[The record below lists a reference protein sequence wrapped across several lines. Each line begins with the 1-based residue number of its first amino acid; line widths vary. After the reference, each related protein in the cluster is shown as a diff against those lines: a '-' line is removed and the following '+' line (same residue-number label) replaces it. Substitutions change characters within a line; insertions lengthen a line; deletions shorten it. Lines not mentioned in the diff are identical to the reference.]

1 MKLKNISKF
10 IIVFVCALLINSSNF
25 NNSYADDHTPQRKII
40 NELKK
45 EIIDL
50 GAKPVKKKH
59 IFYSLKKWTKELET
73 QLDKLK
79 KIDALKAEILKELE
93 ALGEKPLSDEAKE
106 LEADEEI
113 IALRKLLEDVKAK
126 KKEAEEKK
134 KKEEKIAEE
143 KKKKEAKISVAIEM
157 LKDEITELGE
167 EPVADTSD
175 IDANEEIKALKKQLK
190 KIKEE
195 KKLKKEEAKKKA
207 EKEKKE
213 QEKKETRLNA
223 IEKVKREILFLGE
236 TPMSEYEFT
245 SEDEYIA
252 ALRDQIDQ
260 IKKLKEE
267 EEFKINAE
275 IPEWFLNKPES
286 SETVMYARG
295 SAISAD
301 LDNSEMVAL
310 ELAASKLATQ
320 LQNRINIKMSR
331 VIKEAGIDADITLKT
346 EMERMTKVVVKGA
359 TIRNFKV
366 YKTKMAV
373 LSNGKYRTFI
383 VIEFPVVLAYKDFIG
398 EIDTNISVKAEVNKL
413 KDTEAFKELEQYVA
427 EFSGA

>member
-10 IIVFVCALLINSSNF
+10 IIVFICDLLINSSNF
-25 NNSYADDHTPQRKII
+25 NNVYANDHTPQRKII

-45 EIIDL
+45 EITDL
-50 GAKPVKKKH
+50 GAKPIKRKH
-59 IFYSLKKWTKELET
+59 IFYSLKKWTDELET

-79 KIDALKAEILKELE
+79 KIEALKAEILKELE

-126 KKEAEEKK
+126 KK
-134 KKEEKIAEE
+134 IAEE
-143 KKKKEAKISVAIEM
+143 KKKKEAKIAVAIEM
-157 LKDEITELGE
+157 LKDEITALGE
-167 EPVADTSD
+167 EPIVDTSD
-175 IDANEEIKALKKQLK
+175 IDSNEEIKALKQQLK
-190 KIKEE
+190 AIKEE
-195 KKLKKEEAKKKA
+195 KKIKKEEAKKKA

-213 QEKKETRLNA
+213 QEKKQTRLKA

-252 ALRDQIDQ
+252 ALRDQIEE

-286 SETVMYARG
+286 SETIMYARG
-295 SAISAD
+295 TAISAD

-346 EMERMTKVVVKGA
+346 EMERMTKIVVKGA

-366 YKTKMAV
+366 HKTKMAV

-383 VIEFPVVLAYKDFIG
+383 VIEFPVGLAYKDFIG
-398 EIDTNISVKAEVNKL
+398 EIDTNVSLKAEVNKL
-413 KDTEAFKELEQYVA
+413 KNTEAFKELEQYVT
-427 EFSGA
+427 ELSGA

>member
-10 IIVFVCALLINSSNF
+10 IIVFICALLINSSNF
-25 NNSYADDHTPQRKII
+25 NNVYANDHTPQRKII

-45 EIIDL
+45 EITDL
-50 GAKPVKKKH
+50 GAKPIKRKH
-59 IFYSLKKWTKELET
+59 IFYSLKKWTDELET

-79 KIDALKAEILKELE
+79 KIEALKAEILKELE

-126 KKEAEEKK
+126 KK
-134 KKEEKIAEE
+134 IAEE
-143 KKKKEAKISVAIEM
+143 KKKKEAKIAVAIEM
-157 LKDEITELGE
+157 LKDEITALGE
-167 EPVADTSD
+167 EPIVDTSD
-175 IDANEEIKALKKQLK
+175 IDSNEEIKALKQQLK
-190 KIKEE
+190 AIKEE
-195 KKLKKEEAKKKA
+195 KKIKKEEAKKKA

-213 QEKKETRLNA
+213 QEKKQTRLKA

-252 ALRDQIDQ
+252 ALRDQIEE

-286 SETVMYARG
+286 SETIMYARG
-295 SAISAD
+295 TAISAD

-346 EMERMTKVVVKGA
+346 EMERMTKIVVKGA

-366 YKTKMAV
+366 HKTKMAV

-383 VIEFPVVLAYKDFIG
+383 VIEFPVGLAYKDFIG
-398 EIDTNISVKAEVNKL
+398 EIDTNVSLKAEVNKL
-413 KDTEAFKELEQYVA
+413 KNTEAFKELEQYVT
-427 EFSGA
+427 ELSGA

>member
-1 MKLKNISKF
+1 
-10 IIVFVCALLINSSNF
+10 
-25 NNSYADDHTPQRKII
+25 
-40 NELKK
+40 
-45 EIIDL
+45 
-50 GAKPVKKKH
+50 
-59 IFYSLKKWTKELET
+59 
-73 QLDKLK
+73 
-79 KIDALKAEILKELE
+79 
-93 ALGEKPLSDEAKE
+93 
-106 LEADEEI
+106 
-113 IALRKLLEDVKAK
+113 
-126 KKEAEEKK
+126 
-134 KKEEKIAEE
+134 
-143 KKKKEAKISVAIEM
+143 
-157 LKDEITELGE
+157 
-167 EPVADTSD
+167 
-175 IDANEEIKALKKQLK
+175 
-190 KIKEE
+190 
-195 KKLKKEEAKKKA
+195 
-207 EKEKKE
+207 
-213 QEKKETRLNA
+213 
-223 IEKVKREILFLGE
+223 
-236 TPMSEYEFT
+236 MSEYEFT

-413 KDTEAFKELEQYVA
+413 KNTEAFKELEQYVA

>member
-134 KKEEKIAEE
+134 KKE
-143 KKKKEAKISVAIEM
+143 AKISVAIEM

-167 EPVADTSD
+167 EPVANTSD

-413 KDTEAFKELEQYVA
+413 KNTEAFKELEQYVA

>member
-10 IIVFVCALLINSSNF
+10 IIVFICALLINSSNF
-25 NNSYADDHTPQRKII
+25 NNVYANDHTPQRKII

-45 EIIDL
+45 EITDL
-50 GAKPVKKKH
+50 GAKPIKRKH
-59 IFYSLKKWTKELET
+59 IFYSLKKWTDELET

-79 KIDALKAEILKELE
+79 KIEALKAEILKELE

-126 KKEAEEKK
+126 KK
-134 KKEEKIAEE
+134 IAEE
-143 KKKKEAKISVAIEM
+143 KKKKEAKIAAAIEM
-157 LKDEITELGE
+157 LKDEITALGE
-167 EPVADTSD
+167 EPIVDTSD
-175 IDANEEIKALKKQLK
+175 IDSNEEIKALKQQLK
-190 KIKEE
+190 AIKEE
-195 KKLKKEEAKKKA
+195 KKIKKEEAKKKA

-213 QEKKETRLNA
+213 QEKKQIRLKA

-252 ALRDQIDQ
+252 ALRDQIEE

-286 SETVMYARG
+286 SETIMYARG
-295 SAISAD
+295 TAISAD

-346 EMERMTKVVVKGA
+346 EMERMTKIVVKGA

-366 YKTKMAV
+366 HKTKMAV

-383 VIEFPVVLAYKDFIG
+383 VIEFPVGLAYKDFIG
-398 EIDTNISVKAEVNKL
+398 EIDTNVSLKAEVNKL
-413 KDTEAFKELEQYVA
+413 KNTEAFKELEQYVT
-427 EFSGA
+427 ELSGA

>member
-1 MKLKNISKF
+1 MILNKFLKSIS
-10 IIVFVCALLINSSNF
+10 IIVCTILISVSSVSI
-25 NNSYADDHTPQRKII
+25 SYANDHSPKWEKI

-50 GAKPVKKKH
+50 GGEPEKRKH
-59 IFYSLKKWTKELET
+59 LLSSLNKWIEKLEI
-73 QLDKLK
+73 QLEKLK
-79 KIDALKAEILKELE
+79 KIDAIKAEIKKELE
-93 ALGEKPLSDEAKE
+93 ALGEKPLSEEAKE

-113 IALRKLLEDVKAK
+113 VALRKLLEDVKAK

-366 YKTKMAV
+366 
-373 LSNGKYRTFI
+373 I
-383 VIEFPVVLAYKDFIG
+383 
-398 EIDTNISVKAEVNKL
+398 
-413 KDTEAFKELEQYVA
+413 Q
-427 EFSGA
+427 